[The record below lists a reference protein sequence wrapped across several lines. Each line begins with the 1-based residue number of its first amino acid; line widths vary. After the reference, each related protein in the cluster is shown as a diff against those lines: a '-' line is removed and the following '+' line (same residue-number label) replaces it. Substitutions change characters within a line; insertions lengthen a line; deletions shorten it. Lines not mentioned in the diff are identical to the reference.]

1 MTTQMPGEILAQNQC
16 KCSHTSTLSFSF
28 MLYNP
33 AGPGGGGGA
42 GGAGGGWE
50 PRSRLERKAVPGKEC
65 SSRGGPGGERKGKVS
80 LPGAK
85 PATIFKPARPR
96 FPTAHT
102 RTHTHTH
109 THTRCKLLAGII
121 WSSLVQKGVTE
132 MVPRK
137 EGLPAP
143 LLHQG
148 QAVRPLARGG
158 GAAKTLRE
166 KIRDNKIKLAWP
178 GV

>member
-1 MTTQMPGEILAQNQC
+1 MGPKANNLVKVRAERLEGQSGIMCLHFARRAEGLTTQMPAEILAQNQC
-16 KCSHTSTLSFSF
+16 NCSQTSTLNFSST
-28 MLYNP
+28 LYNP

-65 SSRGGPGGERKGKVS
+65 SSRGGPGGERKRKVS

-109 THTRCKLLAGII
+109 TH
-121 WSSLVQKGVTE
+121 
-132 MVPRK
+132 
-137 EGLPAP
+137 
-143 LLHQG
+143 
-148 QAVRPLARGG
+148 
-158 GAAKTLRE
+158 AA
-166 KIRDNKIKLAWP
+166 NC
-178 GV
+178 

>member
-109 THTRCKLLAGII
+109 THMLQIASRHHLEQPRAERCHGDGPQERRA
-121 WSSLVQKGVTE
+121 S
-132 MVPRK
+132 R
-137 EGLPAP
+137 AP
-143 LLHQG
+143 FTPG
-148 QAVRPLARGG
+148 SGS
-158 GAAKTLRE
+158 KTACTGR
-166 KIRDNKIKLAWP
+166 RCS
-178 GV
+178 